1 MNRSYNIVWNA
12 ARNMYMVTAEFVH
25 SGGVRRQVRIA
36 TIALGALLSASAY
49 SDPYSDNIGPQ
60 SGASITINDN
70 VNVES
75 YDGTTGIDST
85 TAGGT
90 GVQINGGAVIG
101 VQGGSGSL
109 IGVNLD
115 NGTNNDLGSGSSIVV
130 DNTSTDSPG
139 SITGLL
145 VGNQQANTS
154 ITADHLYITINPA
167 AANSGTAYGFED
179 IGQGGS
185 TDLGQGSSIS
195 VTTNGQNAYGV
206 YLEDGSGD
214 FSMDDGTVWV
224 GAPGYGIAQNQTVGI
239 DSLGDASI
247 NLGSGTDIL
256 AYGNT
261 NVTGISID
269 NSGSLTA
276 DSDLYITVNAQG
288 GMLEDGIVLDNN
300 SHADIGTGGGL
311 YADGSSGLVQGVTV
325 NDGSSF
331 TADNFYTTLET
342 TSTDSPTGRGIFLD
356 GAGASADLGYDST
369 IELSGFYYGA
379 GIDMMEGSGTFSAD
393 YLTIDASGKWVYGIQ
408 QDGGSMNLGVGSTIS
423 ATGEAETIWVTG
435 GDFTARG
442 LTVNTAQ
449 STGINAQGGAAD
461 NVVVNIGGDSVVDG
475 RNVAAGGSTNGIS
488 ATYAGFGSST
498 ATLNFKGT
506 AVNRNEIYAVNGY
519 GASAQFSGQTINISN
534 TDITMSGDD
543 KSLGLWAV
551 GDNDL
556 DSGGVINADN
566 LNIDMTAAGANSAG
580 VEVQQGG
587 TVNLTGDTTIT
598 TDGGTAI
605 LVAQTTDSQ
614 GMLDPGGTIT
624 GSGKMAIEGDIVNDG
639 WGSIDLTMDAKSNFT
654 GATSVNDDITD
665 LDPDAY
671 STINLTLANKAL
683 WTVTDDS
690 SLTNLTSDGKVVLA
704 SDMQNGTYSTLD
716 ADTLTL
722 QNDSELDVD
731 YAAATQAS
739 QDGTPL
745 ITGGDVTLDGDLKI
759 SDSTVSDLSDI
770 TSDQQLAQGQIVL
783 IDADSAINGNFSS
796 LSMNS
801 ASQPD
806 YLAFS
811 GQINPNDDTQYLL
824 GAGLSWY
831 ADSASTIS
839 TTAAHGTFTL
849 DAGKSFE
856 VTSSLV
862 DVAPDAT
869 TGWDGKTLT
878 KKGDGTLIL
887 SGDNSYSGG
896 TDIEGGELLATNV
909 NALGTGDIDNS
920 GQLTLDANSD
930 FDLTQNITT
939 ESGGVTQID
948 QGSTLTVNTLTQ
960 EDNSSLN
967 VYLDL
972 ASTQPV
978 ITTQQANL
986 DGTLNITGVADDPNH
1001 QYTGSVTVIDSAQD
1015 ITSDFDSLTIA
1026 GAPASQVDFINV
1038 EGRVDSTDP
1047 TNYDLTFGLTWY
1059 ADRYNSTV
1067 PADGTFT
1074 LSDASQ
1080 SFTLGA
1086 VLEDVAPN
1094 SDSGWDGETL
1104 TKKGAGTLILDA
1116 VDTYSGATNVE
1127 QGALW
1132 LDPDASIGVAGSQQL
1147 VDVAQGAAFGGDN
1160 ATVNGNVQNSGS
1172 LYFDDTL
1179 TVNGDVTNSGAIVS
1193 GSGTIPLPATQLTDS
1208 GQPDNTLVIN
1218 GDYTGNGGSLTLNTY
1233 LGDDTSP
1240 TDKLVVNGN
1249 TSGDTT
1255 LYINQSGGEG
1265 AQTTD
1270 GIEVVQVNGESDGV
1284 FTQGNQ
1290 VQAGLYEY
1298 RLYQDDS
1305 NGDWY
1310 LRSQS
1315 TSPTPPDPDDGGDD
1329 GGDGGDGG
1337 DTPVTPQYRA
1347 DIGAYLGNQ
1356 WMARSLQ
1363 MQTLYDREGSQYHND
1378 DGSVWARFKAG
1389 SADSQAASGNVDID
1403 NNYSQFQLGGDV
1415 LTWKGEEQSLTVGL
1429 MGSYI
1434 NADTDSTGN
1443 RGADGSQFSASGNV
1457 DGYNLGVY
1465 ATWFADAQNHSGMYV
1480 DSWYQYGTFNNS
1492 VDDGDVGSQ
1501 DYDSTANAISLETG
1515 YRYDITLSHNN
1526 SVSLTPQAQVT
1537 WQNYQADSVTDNSG
1551 TRIDGQNGDS
1561 WTSRLGLRVDGK
1573 LHKSQSSVIQPFME
1587 ANWLH
1592 TSDDTSVSFD
1602 SNDVKQDIPADR
1614 AELKAGIQANIN
1626 QQWSVT
1632 AQVAGE
1638 KGSNDYDDL
1647 NGSLNLRY
1655 SW

>member
-36 TIALGALLSASAY
+36 TIALGALLSAGGIAHA
-49 SDPYSDNIGPQ
+49 DEIGPQ
-60 SGASITINDN
+60 SGASINIA
-70 VNVES
+70 
-75 YDGTTGIDST
+75 DGDTVTTYGGGTGIDSST
-85 TAGGT
+85 TGGT
-90 GVQINGGAVIG
+90 GVQVNGTSDVAVFSNSSNTANSIG
-101 VQGGSGSL
+101 
-109 IGVNLD
+109 INLD
-115 NGTNNDLGSGSSIVV
+115 NGVNNDLGTGTGIDV
-130 DNTSTDSPG
+130 DNMFVNIVPGVST
-139 SITGLL
+139 TGILI
-145 VGNQQANTS
+145 GNQQANTS
-154 ITADHLYITINPA
+154 ITANELYISSYS
-167 AANSGTAYGFED
+167 SGGNAYGID
-179 IGQGGS
+179 
-185 TDLGQGSSIS
+185 DLGEGSSIDLGNAGHIQAS
-195 VTTNGQNAYGV
+195 TIGNDNAYGI
-206 YLEDGSGD
+206 YLGGD
-214 FSMDDGTVWV
+214 NGNFKVDQGQIVSTAEQGQ
-224 GAPGYGIAQNQTVGI
+224 AIGINST
-239 DSLGDASI
+239 GDASVD
-247 NLGSGTDIL
+247 LGTDTL
-256 AYGNT
+256 VSASSDGYS
-261 NVTGISID
+261 TGISIGAYGSLNADSLYIDVTNSVGGTENGLVLGGYSQANLGSD
-269 NSGSLTA
+269 NSIIATGNGSLVQSVTVEQGGNFTA
-276 DSDLYITVNAQG
+276 DSSYIVAR
-288 GMLEDGIVLDNN
+288 
-300 SHADIGTGGGL
+300 
-311 YADGSSGLVQGVTV
+311 
-325 NDGSSF
+325 
-331 TADNFYTTLET
+331 TTN
-342 TSTDSPTGRGIFLD
+342 TDSATGRGLLLD
-356 GAGASADLGYDST
+356 GGGASADLGDGST
-369 IELSGFYYGA
+369 VEASGFYYGA
-379 GIDMMEGSGTFSAD
+379 AIDLLSGSGTFSAND
-393 YLTIDASGKWVYGIQ
+393 LTVEASGDRVYGIQ
-408 QDGGSMNLGVGSTIS
+408 QDGGSMNLGVGSTVS
-423 ATGEAETIWVTG
+423 ATGTNETIWVTG

-442 LTVNTAQ
+442 LTVNTQQ
-449 STGINAQGGAAD
+449 STGINAQGGGS
-461 NVVVNIGGDSVVDG
+461 NVVVNVGSDSVVDG
-475 RNVAAGGSTNGIS
+475 RNVAEGGSTNGIS

-498 ATLNFKGT
+498 TTLNFNGT

-543 KSLGLWAV
+543 KSYGLWAI
-551 GDNDL
+551 GNDDL
-556 DSGGVINADN
+556 THGGVINGEN
-566 LNIDMTAAGANSAG
+566 LNIDMTDTGANSVG
-580 VEVQQGG
+580 VMVQQGG
-587 TVNLTGDTTIT
+587 VINLTGNTTII
-598 TDGGTAI
+598 TDGGVAI
-605 LVAQTTDSQ
+605 RNAKTTEDNGATLV
-614 GMLDPGGTIT
+614 PGGTIT
-624 GSGKMAIEGDIVNDG
+624 GSGKMTIEGDIVSDG
-639 WGSIDLTMDAKSNFT
+639 WGSIDLTMAAGSDFT
-654 GATSVNDDITD
+654 GATSVNHDIAD
-665 LDPDAY
+665 MNPDAY
-671 STINLTLANKAL
+671 STLNLTLANKAL

-722 QNDSELDVD
+722 QDDSELDVD

-770 TSDQQLAQGQIVL
+770 SSDQQLAQGQIVL

-831 ADSASTIS
+831 ADSTSTIS

-1315 TSPTPPDPDDGGDD
+1315 TSPTPPDPDDGGDTPVPD
-1329 GGDGGDGG
+1329 DGG

-1434 NADTDSTGN
+1434 NADSDSTGN

>member
-12 ARNMYMVTAEFVH
+12 ARNMYMVTAEFVR
-25 SGGVRRQVRIA
+25 SGGVRRQVRIT
-36 TIALGALLSASAY
+36 TIALGALLSAGVIAHA
-49 SDPYSDNIGPQ
+49 DEIGPQ
-60 SGASITINDN
+60 SGASIDIADGDTITT
-70 VNVES
+70 
-75 YDGTTGIDST
+75 YGGGTGIDSST
-85 TAGGT
+85 TGGT
-90 GVQINGGAVIG
+90 GVKVNGTTDVEVLSDSSNTAKSIG
-101 VQGGSGSL
+101 
-109 IGVNLD
+109 INLD
-115 NGTNNDLGSGSSIVV
+115 NGVNNDLGTGTGIDV
-130 DNTSTDSPG
+130 DNEFVNIVPGVST
-139 SITGLL
+139 TGILI
-145 VGNQQANTS
+145 GNQQANTS
-154 ITADHLYITINPA
+154 ITANELYISSYS
-167 AANSGTAYGFED
+167 SGG
-179 IGQGGS
+179 
-185 TDLGQGSSIS
+185 
-195 VTTNGQNAYGV
+195 NAYGIDDLGEDSSIDLGNAGHIQASTTGNYNANGI
-206 YLEDGSGD
+206 YLGDGSID
-214 FSMDDGTVWV
+214 FKVNG
-224 GAPGYGIAQNQTVGI
+224 GAIIATAEQGQSIGINST
-239 DSLGDASI
+239 GDASVD
-247 NLGSGTDIL
+247 LGTDSIVS
-256 AYGNT
+256 AISDFSS
-261 NVTGISID
+261 TGISIGNAGSLNAD
-269 NSGSLTA
+269 SLMIDVTNSQGGTENGLELGINSNADLGSNSAIGVDGNGWMVQGVTVEGGASLTA
-276 DSDLYITVNAQG
+276 DSAYITVQ
-288 GMLEDGIVLDNN
+288 
-300 SHADIGTGGGL
+300 
-311 YADGSSGLVQGVTV
+311 
-325 NDGSSF
+325 
-331 TADNFYTTLET
+331 TTN
-342 TSTDSPTGRGIFLD
+342 TDSPTARGILLD
-356 GAGASADLGYDST
+356 GNGASADLGYDST
-369 IELSGFYYGA
+369 IELSGFYSGM
-379 GIDMMEGSGTFSAD
+379 GIDMMEDSGTFSAD
-393 YLTIDASGKWVYGIQ
+393 YLTVDVSGDRVYGIQ
-408 QDGGSMNLGVGSTIS
+408 QDGGSMNLGVGSTVS
-423 ATGEAETIWVTG
+423 ATGTAETIWVTG

-461 NVVVNIGGDSVVDG
+461 NVVVSIGDDSVVDG
-475 RNVAAGGSTNGIS
+475 RNVGADGSTNGIS

-498 ATLNFKGT
+498 TTLNFNGT

-534 TDITMSGDD
+534 TDITMSGDG
-543 KSLGLWAV
+543 KSWGLWAV
-551 GDNDL
+551 GDNDMT
-556 DSGGVINADN
+556 SGGVINGDN

-580 VEVQQGG
+580 VVVRQGG

-614 GMLDPGGTIT
+614 GALDPGGTIK
-624 GSGKMAIEGDIVNDG
+624 GSGKMTIEGDIVNDG
-639 WGSIDLTMDAKSNFT
+639 WGSIDLTMDAKSSFT
-654 GATSVNDDITD
+654 GATSVNADITD

-671 STINLTLANKAL
+671 STINLTLANKAQ

-690 SLTNLTSDGKVVLA
+690 SLTDLTNDGKVVLA
-704 SDMQNGTYSTLD
+704 SDTQNDTYSTLN
-716 ADTLTL
+716 ADTITL
-722 QNDSELDVD
+722 QDNSELDVD

-739 QDGTPL
+739 LDGMPL
-745 ITGGDVTLDGDLKI
+745 ITGGAITLDGDLKV
-759 SDSTVSDLSDI
+759 SDSTVSDLSDL
-770 TSDQQLAQGQIVL
+770 TSDQQLAQGKIVL

-796 LSMNS
+796 LSMDS
-801 ASQPD
+801 ADQPD

-831 ADSASTIS
+831 ADSTTVS

-856 VTSSLV
+856 VTSALV

-869 TGWDGKTLT
+869 TSWDGKTLT

-887 SGDNSYSGG
+887 SGDNTYSGG
-896 TDIEGGELLATNV
+896 TDIDDGELLATNV

-920 GQLTLDANSD
+920 GQLTLDANSA

-960 EDNSSLN
+960 DDGSSLN

-972 ASTQPV
+972 SSIQPV

-986 DGTLNITGVADDPNH
+986 DGALNITGVADDPNH
-1001 QYTGSVTVIDSAQD
+1001 QYTGSVTVIDAAQD

-1026 GAPASQVDFINV
+1026 GTPASQVDFMNV
-1038 EGRVDSTDP
+1038 EGRVDSADP

-1074 LSDASQ
+1074 LADASK

-1094 SDSGWDGETL
+1094 SDSGWDGKTL
-1104 TKKGAGTLILDA
+1104 TKKGDGTLILDA
-1116 VDTYSGATNVE
+1116 VNTYSGATNVE

-1132 LDPDASIGVAGSQQL
+1132 LDPNAVIGVAGSQQL

-1160 ATVNGNVQNSGS
+1160 ATVNGNVENSGS
-1172 LYFDDTL
+1172 LYFDNTL
-1179 TVNGDVTNSGAIVS
+1179 TVNGDVTNSGAIIS
-1193 GSGTIPLPATQLTDS
+1193 GSGTIPLPASQLTDS

-1233 LGDDTSP
+1233 LGDDSSP

-1315 TSPTPPDPDDGGDD
+1315 TSPTPPDPDDGGD
-1329 GGDGGDGG
+1329 GG

-1363 MQTLYDREGSQYHND
+1363 MQTLYDREGSQYHNE

-1389 SADSQAASGNVDID
+1389 SADSQAASGNVGID
-1403 NNYSQFQLGGDV
+1403 NNYSQFQLGGDI
-1415 LTWKGEEQSLTVGL
+1415 LTWGNGAQSLTVGL

-1434 NADTDSTGN
+1434 NADSDSTGN

-1457 DGYNLGVY
+1457 DGYNIGVY
-1465 ATWFADAQNHSGMYV
+1465 ATWFADAQNHSGVYV

-1492 VDDGDVGSQ
+1492 VDDGDVGSEN
-1501 DYDSTANAISLETG
+1501 YDSTANAVSLETG
-1515 YRYDITLSHNN
+1515 YRYDITLSNN
-1526 SVSLTPQAQVT
+1526 NAVSLTPQAQVT

-1573 LHKSQSSVIQPFME
+1573 LHKNQNSVIQPFME

-1602 SNDVKQDIPADR
+1602 SNDVNQDIPTDR

-1655 SW
+1655 NW

>member
-12 ARNMYMVTAEFVH
+12 ARNMYMVAAEFVH

-36 TIALGALLSASAY
+36 TIAMGALLSANAY
-49 SDPYSDNIGPQ
+49 SDVIGPQ
-60 SGASITINDN
+60 SGASITIEDN
-70 VNVES
+70 VSIES
-75 YDGTTGIDST
+75 YDGVTGIDST
-85 TAGGT
+85 TAGGS
-90 GVQINGGAVIG
+90 GVQINGGAHVL
-101 VQGGSGSL
+101 VEGGSGSL
-109 IGVNLD
+109 IGVQLD
-115 NGTNNDLGSGSSIVV
+115 NGTNNDLGSGSSITV
-130 DNTSTDSPG
+130 DNTNTESPVN
-139 SITGLL
+139 ITGLL
-145 VGNQQANTS
+145 VGNQQSNTTL
-154 ITADHLYITINPA
+154 TADHLQITINPT
-167 AANSGTAYGFED
+167 NSETAYGFED
-179 IGQGGS
+179 VGQGGS

-195 VTTNGQNAYGV
+195 VANSGNNAYGV
-206 YLEDGSGD
+206 YLANGSGD
-214 FSMDDGTVWV
+214 FNMDDGTIWV
-224 GAPGYGIAQNQTVGI
+224 GYPEYGVAQNLTVGLY
-239 DSLGDASI
+239 SSGDASV
-247 NLGSGTDIL
+247 NLGSNTDVL
-256 AYGNT
+256 AYGNS
-261 NVTGISID
+261 NVTGISIG
-269 NSGSLTA
+269 NSGSLNA
-276 DSDLYITVNAQG
+276 DNLSITVNG
-288 GMLEDGIVLDNN
+288 LTGMENGLELGNN
-300 SHADIGTGGGL
+300 SHADIGTGGTL
-311 YADGSSGLVQGVTV
+311 YADGSGTLVQGITV
-325 NDGSSF
+325 NGGSSF
-331 TADNFYTTLET
+331 TADNFYITVLTTNT
-342 TSTDSPTGRGIFLD
+342 NSPTGRGILLN
-356 GAGASADLGYDST
+356 GNGASADLGSDST
-369 IELSGFYYGA
+369 VEMSGFYDGS
-379 GIDMMEGSGTFSAD
+379 GIDLMTGSGTFSAD
-393 YLTIDASGKWVYGIQ
+393 NLTVDVSGNRVYGIQ
-408 QDGGSMNLGVGSTIS
+408 EDGGSMNLGVGSTVS
-423 ATGEAETIWVTG
+423 ATGTAETIWVNG
-435 GDFTARG
+435 GDFTASG

-449 STGINAQGGAAD
+449 STGINAQGGSA
-461 NVVVNIGGDSVVDG
+461 NVVVSVGEDSVVDG
-475 RNVAAGGSTNGIS
+475 RNVGADGSTNGIS

-498 ATLNFKGT
+498 TTFNFNGS
-506 AVNRNEIYAVNGY
+506 AANRNEIYAVNGY
-519 GASAQFSGQTINISN
+519 GASSQFSGQTMNISN
-534 TDITMSGDD
+534 TDITMSGDG
-543 KSLGLWAV
+543 KSRGLWAI
-551 GDNDL
+551 GDNDMT
-556 DSGGVINADN
+556 SGGVINGDN
-566 LNIDMTAAGANSAG
+566 LTIDMTAAGANSVG

-587 TVNLTGDTTIT
+587 IVNLTGNTTIT
-598 TDGGTAI
+598 TDGGVAI
-605 LVAQTTDSQ
+605 RNAYTTDSK
-614 GMLDPGGTIT
+614 GTFEPGGTIT
-624 GSGKMAIEGDIVNDG
+624 GSGDMTIEGDIVSDG
-639 WGSIDLTMDAKSNFT
+639 WGSIDLTMDTQSNFT
-654 GATSVNDDITD
+654 GATSVNADITD

-671 STINLTLANKAL
+671 STLNLTLANQAQ

-690 SLTNLTSDGKVVLA
+690 SLTDLTNDGKVVLA
-704 SDMQNGTYSTLD
+704 SDMENGTYSTLD
-716 ADTLTL
+716 ADTITL
-722 QNDSELDVD
+722 QDNSELDVD
-731 YAAATQAS
+731 YAAAQAS
-739 QDGTPL
+739 QGGAPL
-745 ITGGDVTLDGDLKI
+745 ITGGTITLDGDLKV
-759 SDSTVSDLSDI
+759 SDSEVSDLSDL
-770 TSDQQLAQGQIVL
+770 TSDQQLSQGKIVL

-796 LSMNS
+796 LSMDS
-801 ASQPD
+801 ADQPD

-831 ADSASTIS
+831 ADSASTVS

-849 DAGKSFE
+849 DSGKSFE
-856 VTSSLV
+856 VTSALV

-896 TDIEGGELLATNV
+896 TDIDDGELLATNV
-909 NALGTGDIDNS
+909 NALGTGDIDNR
-920 GQLTLDANSD
+920 GQLTLDANSA
-930 FDLTQNITT
+930 FNLTQNITT
-939 ESGGVTQID
+939 ESGGITQIN

-960 EDNSSLN
+960 EDGSSLN

-972 ASTQPV
+972 SSTQPV
-978 ITTQQANL
+978 ITAQQANL
-986 DGTLNITGVADDPNH
+986 DGVLNITGVADDPNH
-1001 QYTGSVTVIDSAQD
+1001 QYTGSVTVIDAAQD
-1015 ITSDFDSLTIA
+1015 ITGDFDSLTIA

-1038 EGRVDSTDP
+1038 EGRVDSVDS

-1074 LSDASQ
+1074 LADASQ

-1094 SDSGWDGETL
+1094 SDSGWDGKTL
-1104 TKKGAGTLILDA
+1104 TKKGDGTLILDA
-1116 VDTYSGATNVE
+1116 VNTYSGATNVE
-1127 QGALW
+1127 EGALW
-1132 LDPDASIGVAGSQQL
+1132 LDPNAVIGVEGSQQL

-1160 ATVNGNVQNSGS
+1160 ATVNGNVENRGS
-1172 LYFDDTL
+1172 LYFDNTF
-1179 TVNGDVTNSGAIVS
+1179 TVNGDVTNSGAIIS

-1233 LGDDTSP
+1233 LGDDSSP

-1270 GIEVVQVNGESDGV
+1270 GIEVVQVNGTSDGV

-1298 RLYQDDS
+1298 RLYQDSGD
-1305 NGDWY
+1305 GDWY

-1315 TSPTPPDPDDGGDD
+1315 TSPTPPDPDDGGD
-1329 GGDGGDGG
+1329 DGGDGG

-1389 SADSQAASGNVDID
+1389 SADSQAARGNVDID
-1403 NNYSQFQLGGDV
+1403 NNYSQFQLGGDI
-1415 LTWKGEEQSLTVGL
+1415 LTWGNGAQSLTVGL

-1443 RGADGSQFSASGNV
+1443 RGADGSRFSASGNV

-1492 VDDGDVGSQ
+1492 VDDGDVGSEN
-1501 DYDSTANAISLETG
+1501 YDSTANAVSLETG
-1515 YRYDITLSHNN
+1515 YRYDITLSNN
-1526 SVSLTPQAQVT
+1526 NVVSLTPQAQVT

-1551 TRIDGQNGDS
+1551 THINGQNGDS
-1561 WTSRLGLRVDGK
+1561 WTSRMGLRVDGK
-1573 LHKSQSSVIQPFME
+1573 LHKSQNSVIQPFME

-1614 AELKAGIQANIN
+1614 AELKAGIQTNIN

-1632 AQVAGE
+1632 AQVAGQ

-1647 NGSLNLRY
+1647 NGSLNVRY

>member
-1 MNRSYNIVWNA
+1 MNRNYNIVWNA

-25 SGGVRRQVRIA
+25 SGGVHRQVRIA
-36 TIALGALLSASAY
+36 ALALGALLSASAY
-49 SDPYSDNIGPQ
+49 SNPYNDSIGPQ
-60 SGASITINDN
+60 SGASITIDDN
-70 VNVES
+70 ANIES

-90 GVQINGGAVIG
+90 GVQINGGAVIS

-109 IGVNLD
+109 IGVHLD
-115 NGTNNDLGSGSSIVV
+115 NGTNNDLGSGSSIIV
-130 DNTSTDSPG
+130 DNTSTESPG
-139 SITGLL
+139 NITGLL

-154 ITADHLYITINPA
+154 ITADHLQITINPT
-167 AANSGTAYGFED
+167 NS
-179 IGQGGS
+179 
-185 TDLGQGSSIS
+185 
-195 VTTNGQNAYGV
+195 GQNAYGV
-206 YLEDGSGD
+206 YLKDGSGD
-214 FSMDDGTVWV
+214 FSMDGGSVRV

-239 DSLGDASI
+239 DSPGDASV
-247 NLGSGTDIL
+247 NLGSGTDVL
-256 AYGNT
+256 AYGNM
-261 NVTGISID
+261 NVTGISIG

-276 DSDLYITVNAQG
+276 DSDLYITVNALG

-311 YADGSSGLVQGVTV
+311 YAGGSSGLVQGITV
-325 NDGSSF
+325 NSGSSF

-342 TSTDSPTGRGIFLD
+342 TSTDSPTGRGILLD
-356 GAGASADLGYDST
+356 GGRASADLGYDST

-408 QDGGSMNLGVGSTIS
+408 QDGGSMDLGVGSTVS

-449 STGINAQGGAAD
+449 STGINAQGGTAD
-461 NVVVNIGGDSVVDG
+461 DVVVNIGGNSVVDG

-498 ATLNFKGT
+498 ATLNFNGT

-534 TDITMSGDD
+534 TDITMSGDG

-551 GDNDL
+551 GDDDL
-556 DSGGVINADN
+556 TSGGVINGEN
-566 LNIDMTAAGANSAG
+566 LNIDMTDTGADSVG
-580 VEVQQGG
+580 VMVQQGG
-587 TVNLTGDTTIT
+587 VINLAGNTTII
-598 TDGGTAI
+598 TDGGVAI
-605 LVAQTTDSQ
+605 RNAKTTEDNGATLV
-614 GMLDPGGTIT
+614 PGGTIT
-624 GSGKMAIEGDIVNDG
+624 GSGKMTIEGDIVSDG
-639 WGSIDLTMDAKSNFT
+639 WGSIDLTMSAGSDFT
-654 GATSVNDDITD
+654 GATSVNHDIAD
-665 LDPDAY
+665 MDPDAY
-671 STINLTLANKAL
+671 STLNLTLANKAL

-722 QNDSELDVD
+722 QDDSELDVD

-739 QDGTPL
+739 HDGTPL
-745 ITGGDVTLDGDLKI
+745 ITGGVTTLDGDLKV
-759 SDSTVSDLSDI
+759 SDSAVSDLSDL
-770 TSDQQLAQGQIVL
+770 TSDQQFAQGKIVL
-783 IDADSAINGNFSS
+783 IDADSPINGNFSS

-831 ADSASTIS
+831 ADSASTVS

-856 VTSSLV
+856 VTSALV
-862 DVAPDAT
+862 DVAPDVT
-869 TGWDGKTLT
+869 TGWDGRTLT
-878 KKGDGTLIL
+878 KKGG
-887 SGDNSYSGG
+887 
-896 TDIEGGELLATNV
+896 
-909 NALGTGDIDNS
+909 
-920 GQLTLDANSD
+920 
-930 FDLTQNITT
+930 
-939 ESGGVTQID
+939 
-948 QGSTLTVNTLTQ
+948 
-960 EDNSSLN
+960 
-967 VYLDL
+967 
-972 ASTQPV
+972 
-978 ITTQQANL
+978 
-986 DGTLNITGVADDPNH
+986 
-1001 QYTGSVTVIDSAQD
+1001 
-1015 ITSDFDSLTIA
+1015 
-1026 GAPASQVDFINV
+1026 
-1038 EGRVDSTDP
+1038 
-1047 TNYDLTFGLTWY
+1047 
-1059 ADRYNSTV
+1059 
-1067 PADGTFT
+1067 
-1074 LSDASQ
+1074 
-1080 SFTLGA
+1080 
-1086 VLEDVAPN
+1086 
-1094 SDSGWDGETL
+1094 
-1104 TKKGAGTLILDA
+1104 GTLILDA
-1116 VDTYSGATNVE
+1116 VNTYSGATNVE

-1132 LDPDASIGVAGSQQL
+1132 LDPNAVIGVAGSQQL

-1160 ATVNGNVQNSGS
+1160 ATVNGNVENSGS
-1172 LYFDDTL
+1172 LYFDNTL
-1179 TVNGDVTNSGAIVS
+1179 TVNGDVTNSGALVS
-1193 GSGTIPLPATQLTDS
+1193 GSDTIPLPVTQLTDS

-1233 LGDDTSP
+1233 LGDDSSP

-1270 GIEVVQVNGESDGV
+1270 GIEVVQVNGTSDGV

-1315 TSPTPPDPDDGGDD
+1315 SSPTPPEPDDD
-1329 GGDGGDGG
+1329 G

-1378 DGSVWARFKAG
+1378 DGSVWARFRAG
-1389 SADSQAASGNVDID
+1389 SAASQAASGNVDID
-1403 NNYSQFQLGGDV
+1403 NNYSQFQLGGDI

-1492 VDDGDVGSQ
+1492 VDDGDVGSE
-1501 DYDSTANAISLETG
+1501 DYDSTANGVSLETG
-1515 YRYDITLSHNN
+1515 YRYDITLSNN
-1526 SVSLTPQAQVT
+1526 NAVSLTPQAQVT

-1573 LHKSQSSVIQPFME
+1573 LHKNQNSVIQPFME

-1602 SNDVKQDIPADR
+1602 SDDVKQDIPTNR

-1626 QQWSVT
+1626 SQWSVT
-1632 AQVAGE
+1632 AQVAGQ
-1638 KGSNDYDDL
+1638 KGSNDYGDL

-1655 SW
+1655 NW

>member
-25 SGGVRRQVRIA
+25 SGGGVRRQVRIA

-49 SDPYSDNIGPQ
+49 SDPYSDVIGPQ
-60 SGASITINDN
+60 SGASITIDN
-70 VNVES
+70 NVEIES
-75 YDGTTGIDST
+75 FDGTTGIDST

-90 GVQINGGAVIG
+90 GVQINGGSYV
-101 VQGGSGSL
+101 VVEGGSGSL

-115 NGTNNDLGSGSSIVV
+115 NGTNNDLGSGSSITV
-130 DNTSTDSPG
+130 DNTSTESPG
-139 SITGLL
+139 TITGLL
-145 VGNQQANTS
+145 VGNQQDNTS
-154 ITADHLYITINPA
+154 ITADHLQITINPTP
-167 AANSGTAYGFED
+167 ANSGTAYGFED

-214 FSMDDGTVWV
+214 FNMDDGTVWV

-239 DSLGDASI
+239 DSLGDASV

-325 NDGSSF
+325 NSGSSF

-408 QDGGSMNLGVGSTIS
+408 QDGGSMDLGVGSTIS

-461 NVVVNIGGDSVVDG
+461 NVVVDIGGDSVVDG
-475 RNVAAGGSTNGIS
+475 RNVAEGGSTNGIS

-498 ATLNFKGT
+498 ATLNFNGT

-614 GMLDPGGTIT
+614 GTLDPGGTIT
-624 GSGKMAIEGDIVNDG
+624 GSGKMTIEGDIVNDG

-654 GATSVNDDITD
+654 GATSVNNDITD

-671 STINLTLANKAL
+671 STLNLTLANKAL

-704 SDMQNGTYSTLD
+704 SDMQNGTYSTLN

-722 QNDSELDVD
+722 QDNSELDVD

-930 FDLTQNITT
+930 FNLTQNITT

-1026 GAPASQVDFINV
+1026 GAPASQP
-1038 EGRVDSTDP
+1038 G
-1047 TNYDLTFGLTWY
+1047 
-1059 ADRYNSTV
+1059 
-1067 PADGTFT
+1067 
-1074 LSDASQ
+1074 
-1080 SFTLGA
+1080 
-1086 VLEDVAPN
+1086 
-1094 SDSGWDGETL
+1094 
-1104 TKKGAGTLILDA
+1104 
-1116 VDTYSGATNVE
+1116 
-1127 QGALW
+1127 
-1132 LDPDASIGVAGSQQL
+1132 
-1147 VDVAQGAAFGGDN
+1147 
-1160 ATVNGNVQNSGS
+1160 
-1172 LYFDDTL
+1172 
-1179 TVNGDVTNSGAIVS
+1179 
-1193 GSGTIPLPATQLTDS
+1193 
-1208 GQPDNTLVIN
+1208 
-1218 GDYTGNGGSLTLNTY
+1218 
-1233 LGDDTSP
+1233 
-1240 TDKLVVNGN
+1240 
-1249 TSGDTT
+1249 
-1255 LYINQSGGEG
+1255 
-1265 AQTTD
+1265 
-1270 GIEVVQVNGESDGV
+1270 
-1284 FTQGNQ
+1284 
-1290 VQAGLYEY
+1290 GLY
-1298 RLYQDDS
+1298 
-1305 NGDWY
+1305 
-1310 LRSQS
+1310 
-1315 TSPTPPDPDDGGDD
+1315 
-1329 GGDGGDGG
+1329 
-1337 DTPVTPQYRA
+1337 
-1347 DIGAYLGNQ
+1347 
-1356 WMARSLQ
+1356 
-1363 MQTLYDREGSQYHND
+1363 
-1378 DGSVWARFKAG
+1378 
-1389 SADSQAASGNVDID
+1389 
-1403 NNYSQFQLGGDV
+1403 
-1415 LTWKGEEQSLTVGL
+1415 
-1429 MGSYI
+1429 
-1434 NADTDSTGN
+1434 
-1443 RGADGSQFSASGNV
+1443 
-1457 DGYNLGVY
+1457 
-1465 ATWFADAQNHSGMYV
+1465 
-1480 DSWYQYGTFNNS
+1480 
-1492 VDDGDVGSQ
+1492 
-1501 DYDSTANAISLETG
+1501 
-1515 YRYDITLSHNN
+1515 
-1526 SVSLTPQAQVT
+1526 
-1537 WQNYQADSVTDNSG
+1537 
-1551 TRIDGQNGDS
+1551 
-1561 WTSRLGLRVDGK
+1561 
-1573 LHKSQSSVIQPFME
+1573 
-1587 ANWLH
+1587 
-1592 TSDDTSVSFD
+1592 
-1602 SNDVKQDIPADR
+1602 
-1614 AELKAGIQANIN
+1614 
-1626 QQWSVT
+1626 
-1632 AQVAGE
+1632 
-1638 KGSNDYDDL
+1638 
-1647 NGSLNLRY
+1647 
-1655 SW
+1655 